1 MQAGGSTAHT
11 HVTHNRC
18 VARRHMIQMVVAE
31 DVLSLFY
38 PDWCIVLNFPVPS
51 TDQHLEG
58 GHGRGREQIMYAR
71 LLFMGTKPAS
81 FSGC

>member
-1 MQAGGSTAHT
+1 
-11 HVTHNRC
+11 
-18 VARRHMIQMVVAE
+18 MIQMVVA
-31 DVLSLFY
+31 DVLSFY

-71 LLFMGTKPAS
+71 LLFTGTRPAL
-81 FSGC
+81 FC